1 MIYRLSQTGFSAVE
15 LMITLFIAFVFV
27 MMGYQLYTVT
37 LMDGKKSD
45 NQAQADLYA
54 SGVMK
59 TYVNDSVNQDYKC
72 SSTPYNFSGNSGSS
86 RSYSGI
92 VDCPNPTDLPAL
104 RSIVVNGQVTGEK
117 AVHATYFTK

>member
-1 MIYRLSQTGFSAVE
+1 MIYQVKQAGFSAVE
-15 LMITLFIAFVFV
+15 LMITLFVAFIFV

-37 LMDGKKSD
+37 LKDGKQSD
-45 NQAQADLYA
+45 NKAQADLYV

-59 TYVNDSVNQDYKC
+59 TYVNDSVNQEYNC
-72 SSTPYNFSGNSGSS
+72 TSTPYHFSGNSGSS
-86 RSYSGI
+86 RSYNGT
-92 VDCPNPTDLPAL
+92 VDCPNPTDLPSL